1 MKYTNIEMEAMKLS
15 LEPLLERRDRIG
27 YAAARNARILDGQ
40 LQEYSAFRDELVRKF
55 GEDELDG
62 DGNPT
67 GRMTISQA
75 SPKFG
80 DFLAEVEKIAKI
92 EHEPDIFRLK
102 YDEAIGEL
110 SGTELLAVDWM
121 FED

>member
-1 MKYTNIEMEAMKLS
+1 MEYTNIEMEAMKMS

-27 YAAARNARILDGQ
+27 YAAARNARILEDQ
-40 LQEYSAFRDELVRKF
+40 LREYTAFRDELVRKY
-55 GEDELDG
+55 GDEEVGG

-75 SPKFG
+75 SPNFG
-80 DFLAEVEKIAKI
+80 VFLEGIGEIAKI